1 MKKYSMLIAICLTI
15 IGLVMFF
22 YILYIGAGIII
33 PFIIA
38 VLLSFAILS
47 LSWFF
52 QKKWIPNVLSF
63 LLSLFTYFLIFWL
76 ISWII
81 NSNIQQIMALAP
93 EYQTKLQNIVNSFE
107 TTFNIDKWVLYERVF
122 SWIDI
127 PSILTNTV
135 SGVTSIF
142 KNTGIIFFFV
152 IFILLE
158 SRFFFDKLDIALW
171 REKTRVMWIIRQIGT
186 DIKYYFV
193 IKTWV
198 SLVVWAVSYI
208 ILVAFGVDFALFW
221 AFLIFLLNYIPNIG
235 SIIAVC
241 FPVLFSMVQFGEWTY
256 YITLWL
262 LACLT
267 TVQVLMWNYVEPQFM
282 GNKLNLSPLVILIS
296 LLFWGTI
303 WGIPGMLLS
312 VPLMVIIN
320 IVLAHIKM
328 TQPLAVVLSEKGNIN
343 FVDAIGKKKK
353 GKKMMKDIKK
363 KLKM

>member
-1 MKKYSMLIAICLTI
+1 
-15 IGLVMFF
+15 MFF
-22 YILYIGAGIII
+22 YILYIGAGILI

-52 QKKWIPNVLSF
+52 QTKGLPKVLSF
-63 LLSLFTYFLIFWL
+63 LLSLFSYFIIFWL

-93 EYQTKLQNIVNSFE
+93 EYQSKLQNIINSFE
-107 TTFNIDKWVLYERVF
+107 TTFSIDKWVLYERMF
-122 SWIDI
+122 NGIDI

-135 SGVTSIF
+135 SWVAAIF

-158 SRFFFDKLDIALW
+158 SRFFFNKLDIALGK
-171 REKTRVMWIIRQIGT
+171 EKTKVMGIIRQIGI
-186 DIKYYFV
+186 DIKFYFV

-198 SLVVWAVSYI
+198 SLIVGILSYLILI
-208 ILVAFGVDFALFW
+208 IFWVDFALFW
-221 AFLIFLLNYIPNIG
+221 AFLIFLLNYIPNIW

-241 FPVLFSMVQFGEWTY
+241 FPVLFSMVQFGEWSY
-256 YITLWL
+256 YITLAL

-267 TVQVLMWNYVEPQFM
+267 TIQILMWNYVEPQFM

-320 IVLAHIKM
+320 IVLAHIKV
-328 TQPLAVVLSEKGNIN
+328 TQPLAVILSEKGNIK
-343 FVDAIGKKKK
+343 FVDALWKKKN
-353 GKKMMKDIKK
+353 KKLMKDLKK
-363 KLKM
+363 RLKM